1 MNGSFNTN
9 FYLATA
15 TVIPILYIAS
25 IAQFP
30 LIERIIASLR
40 EITLKLRKRSSRTNP
55 MQSLNA
61 RIALVAI
68 SIVYVVTFIVAFLI
82 LLASV
87 EAEIQSI
94 LALYHQSN
102 YNPSG
107 VVRAVIVLLI
117 ATLLVPTWTLLAA
130 YARLF
135 QGEEKPKL

>member
-1 MNGSFNTN
+1 MSGSFNTN

-15 TVIPILYIAS
+15 TVIPILYIAL

-30 LIERIIASLR
+30 LIERIITSLR
-40 EITLKLRKRSSRTNP
+40 EITLKLRKRSSRANP

-68 SIVYVVTFIVAFLI
+68 SIVYVVTFIVALLI

-94 LALYHQSN
+94 LALYHQSD

-107 VVRAVIVLLI
+107 VVRSLIVLLI
-117 ATLLVPTWTLLAA
+117 ASLLVPTWTLFAA
-130 YARLF
+130 YVRLF
-135 QGEEKPKL
+135 KREEKPKS